1 MLGIKNL
8 FISFKSNLLIVSWLA
23 MQYIINYVN
32 LFKFWSILMMS
43 IYSVLYEVVIGC
55 SRQIT
60 KTKREDDGFTK
71 NAKVL

>member
-1 MLGIKNL
+1 
-8 FISFKSNLLIVSWLA
+8 
-23 MQYIINYVN
+23 
-32 LFKFWSILMMS
+32 MMS